1 LREWRSCLHDRT
13 TCPDNQMIRYTL
25 KCPEGHSF
33 ESWFRNADAFDAL
46 AADGRLRCPRCGT
59 DRIEKSLMT
68 PDVRPAR
75 AQPPARLSPDTERE
89 KAIAALKRKV
99 ETEGEYVGL
108 GFAQEARAIH
118 GGDAPKRPIYG
129 EAKPEEAIALIEDGV
144 PVAPLPFTPT
154 RKTN

>member
-1 LREWRSCLHDRT
+1 
-13 TCPDNQMIRYTL
+13 MIRYTL
-25 KCPEGHSF
+25 KCPEGHRF
-33 ESWFRNADAFDAL
+33 ESWFQNAAAYEAL
-46 AADGRLRCPRCGT
+46 AAARQLRCPDCGAQ
-59 DRIEKSLMT
+59 DIEKSLMT

-75 AQPPARLSPDTERE
+75 AHTPAPLSPESERE

-108 GFAQEARAIH
+108 GFVREARAMH
-118 GGDAPKRPIYG
+118 EGTAPERPIYG
-129 EAKPEEAIALIEDGV
+129 EAKPEEAIALIEEGV